1 MAYVAGE
8 VVPHTSGGARFKAV
22 FVMAMLGRLLQS
34 GHVAPLPRL
43 KNRLFRQ
50 GLKGT

>member
-34 GHVAPLPRL
+34 GDVASLLRS
-43 KNRLFRQ
+43 KNRLFRRF
-50 GLKGT
+50 KG